1 MLFFILLLGD
11 SEFML
16 SFSKAICKRILRKHD
31 EEALNEHTDEVNS
44 QEVENSSQQNSYA
57 NAGVLNLEK
66 AASLDII
73 EEGYGK
79 ARKSGEKPR

>member
-1 MLFFILLLGD
+1 MLFFILLGD

-16 SFSKAICKRILRKHD
+16 SFSKAICKRKMRKHD

-44 QEVENSSQQNSYA
+44 QEVEISRQQNSYA

-66 AASLDII
+66 AASLDIV
-73 EEGYGK
+73 EGGYGK
-79 ARKSGEKPR
+79 AGKSGKKPR